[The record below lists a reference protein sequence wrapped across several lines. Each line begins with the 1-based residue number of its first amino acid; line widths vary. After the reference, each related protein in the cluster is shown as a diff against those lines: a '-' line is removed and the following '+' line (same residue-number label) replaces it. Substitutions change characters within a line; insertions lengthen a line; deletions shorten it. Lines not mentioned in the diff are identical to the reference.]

1 MVKCLDFLLHVASKE
16 LLPSQ
21 WCTQQACN
29 EHLYVPSVNRRY
41 SRCKD
46 EEQNSVQTFPE
57 TFQAID
63 RDTYVI
69 QFWQQSEKQTRDHGG
84 MEEEG
89 HLSGVLR
96 DSVDILQEDKE
107 NKMDNYGRR
116 TACAAGEVWEPSNGR
131 WSLQRNS
138 CCPWSHPRAEHTLT
152 QSSSANPMRDEPLL
166 SHFTVRSLRQ
176 RGTKKWTHP
185 RPQPHRAVVRI
196 IWHDSTPVLGTI
208 PGP

>member
-1 MVKCLDFLLHVASKE
+1 MQRWGTE
-16 LLPSQ
+16 LSANLSRNFSSYWQ
-21 WCTQQACN
+21 RHACN
-29 EHLYVPSVNRRY
+29 
-41 SRCKD
+41 
-46 EEQNSVQTFPE
+46 
-57 TFQAID
+57 AILTAITKTNK
-63 RDTYVI
+63 RP
-69 QFWQQSEKQTRDHGG
+69 WGHGG
-84 MEEEG
+84 GGTFEWSPER
-89 HLSGVLR
+89 LSG
-96 DSVDILQEDKE
+96 ILQEDKK

-116 TACAAGEVWEPSNGR
+116 IAGAAGEVWEPSSGR

-166 SHFTVRSLRQ
+166 SHFTVRNLRQ